1 MELLKDIAN
10 ISGKSGLYKIL
21 KPTRA
26 GVIVEGLDD
35 KKTKEMVGANAR
47 VSVLKDITIFTE
59 DVNHSVALSDLF
71 LKIRETNGETVE
83 LDSKNATNNQLFDF
97 LTSVLPDF
105 DRDKVYPSDIRK
117 MISWYN
123 ILSKHT
129 PEIFE
134 VPEIEKIEEKEEEVE
149 KV

>member
-26 GVIVEGLDD
+26 GVIVEGIDD

-47 VSVLKDITIFTE
+47 VSVLKDISIFTE

-71 LKIRETNGETVE
+71 LKIRETNGETVD
-83 LDSKNATNNQLFDF
+83 LDTKNATNNQLFDF
-97 LTSVLPDF
+97 LSSVLPDF
-105 DRDKVYPSDIRK
+105 DREKVYPSDIRK

-134 VPEIEKIEEKEEEVE
+134 PQEAEKEEEVE
-149 KV
+149 TI

>member
-26 GVIVEGLDD
+26 GVIVEGIDD

-47 VSVLKDITIFTE
+47 VSVLKDISIFTE

-71 LKIRETNGETVE
+71 LKIRETNGETIE
-83 LDSKNATNNQLFDF
+83 LDTKNATNNQLFDF
-97 LTSVLPDF
+97 LASALPDF
-105 DRDKVYPSDIRK
+105 DREKVYPSDIRK

-134 VPEIEKIEEKEEEVE
+134 PQETEKEEEVE
-149 KV
+149 PI